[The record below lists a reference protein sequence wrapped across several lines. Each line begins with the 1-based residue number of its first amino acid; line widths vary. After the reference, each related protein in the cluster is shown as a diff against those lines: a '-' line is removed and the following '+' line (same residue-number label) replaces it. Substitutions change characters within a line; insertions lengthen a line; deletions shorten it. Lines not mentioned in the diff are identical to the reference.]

1 MLPSVSEI
9 LTQTLVV
16 YRRNMRYFLRYMAL
30 FFVITF
36 ILKFLRDA
44 ILASR
49 LISLPG
55 VAFVIFIV
63 SISVIGIITLWLHLG
78 LMIATKQALDGN
90 KADSFRAVMTRV
102 WPYVP
107 RAAGVTIL
115 SGFLVGL
122 GSLFV
127 AIPGLILLVW
137 YAFSTHEVVFYNC
150 SIGQALEESKR
161 LVVGRW
167 FNVAWRLFVPIFVFA
182 ISASIIEIIALIP
195 FSWPHIFNPP
205 LTLPTL
211 LANALIIAVLYAII
225 FPMIVTSIMILFF
238 KLKEFPL
245 SPPAPVKTL
254 TPSES

>member
-9 LTQTLVV
+9 LAQTLVV

-30 FFVITF
+30 FFIITF
-36 ILKFLRDA
+36 VLKFLRDA

-55 VAFVIFIV
+55 VAFVIFV
-63 SISVIGIITLWLHLG
+63 LSIIVIGIITLWLHLG
-78 LMIATKQALDGN
+78 LMVAVKQAIDGSR
-90 KADSFRAVMTRV
+90 ADRFQDIMQRV
-102 WPYVP
+102 WPFLP
-107 RAAGVTIL
+107 RAVGVAIL
-115 SGFLVGL
+115 SGLLVGL
-122 GSLFV
+122 GSLFLV
-127 AIPGLILLVW
+127 IPGLILLVW

-150 SIGQALEESKR
+150 SVGQALEESKR
-161 LVVGRW
+161 LAVGRW
-167 FNVAWRLFVPIFVFA
+167 FSVAWRLFVPTFVFA

-211 LANALIIAVLYAII
+211 LANALIIAILYAIV
-225 FPMIVTSIMILFF
+225 FPMIITSIMILFF

-245 SPPAPVKTL
+245 APPAPAENL
-254 TPSES
+254 SPSES